1 MRRYGFSRVLMFITT
16 FAFLAVIYVH
26 QEVEIFKTSFAINK
40 NRQELSFLL
49 DQYRSLIYNLS
60 RLESPD
66 RIEKELSSKEIVLC
80 MPDIDNIRRFEVV
93 NADYRVNVPNKE
105 KRSFLVRT
113 LDRFTTTAEAKFIK

>member
-1 MRRYGFSRVLMFITT
+1 MRRYGFSRVLMFITS

-80 MPDIDNIRRFEVV
+80 MPNIDNVRRFEVV
-93 NADYRVNVPNKE
+93 NADYKE
-105 KRSFLVRT
+105 SGLTEAKKSFLVRA
-113 LDRFTTTAEAKFIK
+113 LDRFTITAEAKVTK